1 MISDFPKVL
10 VAAPQASAKKYCF
23 ERFIDNVMQFTY
35 PNFDVKLFDNT
46 NDNGDFTAYMNG
58 YVQNNHGKNA
68 RFEALNSVQMHKMKS
83 DSVIER
89 MARSHNDCRD
99 FTLRLKYDYL
109 LHLETDLFPPHDII
123 EQLFFHTKP
132 IVSALYYV
140 DNGIYR
146 KPMIQ
151 RSVMLAPRFLT
162 SKNFMANEDLCFCD
176 GSVKKVAHAG
186 LGCILISK
194 LVLEKVKFRHIDGLN
209 NHPDTYFAEDCAQ
222 QKMPIY
228 LDTSIVV
235 EHENSPWGVFGLD
248 YK

>member
-1 MISDFPKVL
+1 MPEFPRVL
-10 VAAPQASAKKYCF
+10 VSAPQAVAKKYCF
-23 ERFIDNVMQFTY
+23 ERFIDNVMQFKY

-46 NDNGDFTAYMNG
+46 DDNGMFTSYMNE
-58 YVQNNHGKNA
+58 YVEKHHGKNA
-68 RFEALNSVQMHKMKS
+68 KFEALNTVLMHKMKT

-109 LHLETDLFPPHDII
+109 LHLETDLFPPDDVI
-123 EQLFFHTKP
+123 EQLMSLSKP
-132 IVSALYYV
+132 VVSALYYV

-146 KPMIQ
+146 KPMLQ
-151 RSVMLAPRFLT
+151 RAIKLAPRFLS

-176 GSVKKVAHAG
+176 GTVKKVAHAG
-186 LGCILISK
+186 LGCILIHKS
-194 LVLEKVKFRHIDGLN
+194 VFEKVKFRHIAGLN
-209 NHPDTYFAEDCAQ
+209 NHPDTYFAEDCASH
-222 QKMPIY
+222 KIPIFV
-228 LDTSIVV
+228 DTSIVI

>member
-1 MISDFPKVL
+1 M
-10 VAAPQASAKKYCF
+10 
-23 ERFIDNVMQFTY
+23 NFTY

-46 NDNGDFTAYMNG
+46 MDQGIFAGYMND
-58 YVQNNHGKNA
+58 YVKKHHGQKA
-68 RFEALNSVQMHKMKS
+68 KFEALHTVSMHNMKS

-99 FTLRLKYDYL
+99 FTLRMNYDYL
-109 LHLETDLFPPHDII
+109 LHLETDLFPQTDII
-123 EQLFFHTKP
+123 EQLLFNSKP

-151 RSVMLAPRFLT
+151 RQVKLAPRHIT
-162 SKNFMANEDLCFCD
+162 SKNFMANEDLSFCD
-176 GSVKKVAHAG
+176 GSVRKIAHAG
-186 LGCILISK
+186 LGCILIHKS
-194 LVLEKVKFRHIDGLN
+194 VLQKVQFRHIEGLN

-222 QKMPIY
+222 NKIDIF
-228 LDTSIVV
+228 LDTSLVV

>member
-1 MISDFPKVL
+1 MADFPKVL
-10 VAAPQASAKKYCF
+10 VSAPQAAAKKYAF
-23 ERFIDNVMQFTY
+23 ERFIDNVMNFTY

-46 NDNGDFTAYMNG
+46 DDQGIFTSFMND
-58 YVQNNHGKNA
+58 YVIKKHGQKA
-68 RFEALNSVQMHKMKS
+68 KFEALHTLTMHKMKS

-109 LHLETDLFPPHDII
+109 LHLETDLFPQTDII
-123 EQLFFHTKP
+123 EQLMFSSKQ
-132 IVSALYYV
+132 VMSALYYV
-140 DNGIYR
+140 DNGVYR

-151 RSVMLAPRFLT
+151 RQVKLAPRLLT
-162 SKNFMANEDLCFCD
+162 SKNFMANEDLCFCN
-176 GSVKKVAHAG
+176 GEIKKVAHAG
-186 LGCILISK
+186 LGCILIHRS
-194 LVLEKVKFRHIDGLN
+194 VLEKVKFRHINGLN

-222 QKMPIY
+222 QQIPIH

-235 EHENSPWGVFGLD
+235 EHENSPWGIFGLD

>member
-1 MISDFPKVL
+1 MSDFPKVL
-10 VAAPQASAKKYCF
+10 VAAPQASAKKYAF

-46 NDNGDFTAYMNG
+46 MDGGTFTAYMND
-58 YVQNNHGKNA
+58 YVLKHHGKNA
-68 RFEALNSVQMHKMKS
+68 RFEALNSVLMHKLTT

-109 LHLETDLFPPHDII
+109 LHLETDLFPPSDII
-123 EQLFFHTKP
+123 ELLMMKTKP

-151 RSVMLAPRFLT
+151 RSIKLAPRFLS

-176 GSVKKVAHAG
+176 GTLKKVAHAG
-186 LGCILISK
+186 LGCILIHRS
-194 LVLEKVKFRHIDGLN
+194 VLEKVNFRHIEGVN
-209 NHPDTYFAEDCAQ
+209 NHPDTYFAEDCA
-222 QKMPIY
+222 KERIPIM

>member
-1 MISDFPKVL
+1 MTSFPRVLIS
-10 VAAPQASAKKYCF
+10 APQAKAKAYCF
-23 ERFIDNVMQFTY
+23 ERFIDNVMQFKY

-46 NDNGDFTAYMNG
+46 LDDGEFTSYMNS
-58 YVQNNHGKNA
+58 YVAKNHGKNA
-68 RFEALNSVQMHKMKS
+68 RFEALNTCLMHKMTS

-109 LHLETDLFPPHDII
+109 LHLETDLFPPHDVI
-123 EQLFFHTKP
+123 EQLMSQTKP
-132 IVSALYYV
+132 IISALYYV

-151 RSVMLAPRFLT
+151 RSIKLAPRFLS

-176 GSVKKVAHAG
+176 GTVKKVAHAG
-186 LGCILISK
+186 LGCILIHRS
-194 LVLEKVKFRHIDGLN
+194 VLEKVKFRSIQGLN

-222 QKMPIY
+222 QKIPIF
-228 LDTSIVV
+228 LDSSIVV

>member
-1 MISDFPKVL
+1 MQVFPKVL
-10 VAAPQASAKKYCF
+10 VAAPQASAKAYCF

-46 NDNGDFTAYMNG
+46 IDGGVFCAYMND
-58 YVQNNHGKNA
+58 YVQKNHGKNA
-68 RFEALNSVQMHKMKS
+68 KFEALSTIQMHKMNS
-83 DSVIER
+83 DSVIAR

-109 LHLETDLFPPHDII
+109 LHLETDLFPQKDII
-123 EQLFFHTKP
+123 EQLMFHSLP

-151 RSVMLAPRFLT
+151 RSVRLAPKFLS

-176 GSVKKVAHAG
+176 GNVKKVAHAG
-186 LGCILISK
+186 IGCILIHKS
-194 LVLEKVKFRHIDGLN
+194 VLEKVQFRHIDGVN

-222 QKMPIY
+222 NKIPIH
-228 LDTSIVV
+228 LDTSILV

>member
-1 MISDFPKVL
+1 MSDFPRVL
-10 VAAPQASAKKYCF
+10 VAAPQAAAKKYAF

-46 NDNGDFTAYMNG
+46 DDNGDFTGYMND
-58 YVQNNHGKNA
+58 YVIEHHGKNA
-68 RFEALNSVQMHKMKS
+68 RFEALNSLLMHKMNT

-89 MARSHNDCRD
+89 MARSHNDCRE

-109 LHLETDLFPPHDII
+109 LHLETDLFPPSDII
-123 EQLFFHTKP
+123 EQLMAQTKP
-132 IVSALYYV
+132 IISALYYV

-151 RSVMLAPRFLT
+151 RSVILAPRFLS

-176 GSVKKVAHAG
+176 GTVKKIAHAG
-186 LGCILISK
+186 LGCILIHRS
-194 LVLEKVKFRHIDGLN
+194 VLEKVNFRHIDGVN
-209 NHPDTYFAEDCAQ
+209 NHPDTYFAEDCA
-222 QKMPIY
+222 KERIPIM

>member
-1 MISDFPKVL
+1 MNSFPRVLIS
-10 VAAPQASAKKYCF
+10 APQAKAKAYCF
-23 ERFIDNVMQFTY
+23 ERFIDNVMQFKY

-46 NDNGDFTAYMNG
+46 LDDGEFTSYMNS
-58 YVQNNHGKNA
+58 YVIKNHGKNA
-68 RFEALNSVQMHKMKS
+68 RFEALNTCLMHKMTS

-109 LHLETDLFPPHDII
+109 LHLETDLFPPHDVI
-123 EQLFFHTKP
+123 EQLMSQTKP
-132 IVSALYYV
+132 IISALYYV

-151 RSVMLAPRFLT
+151 RTIKLAPKFIT

-176 GSVKKVAHAG
+176 GTIKKIAHAG
-186 LGCILISK
+186 LGCILIHRS
-194 LVLEKVKFRHIDGLN
+194 VLEKVKFRSIQGLN
-209 NHPDTYFAEDCAQ
+209 NHPDTYFAEDCA
-222 QKMPIY
+222 KHKIPIY
-228 LDTSIVV
+228 LDSSIVV
-235 EHENSPWGVFGLD
+235 EHQNSPWGVFGLD

>member
-1 MISDFPKVL
+1 
-10 VAAPQASAKKYCF
+10 
-23 ERFIDNVMQFTY
+23 
-35 PNFDVKLFDNT
+35 
-46 NDNGDFTAYMNG
+46 MN
-58 YVQNNHGKNA
+58 
-68 RFEALNSVQMHKMKS
+68 
-83 DSVIER
+83 
-89 MARSHNDCRD
+89 
-99 FTLRLKYDYL
+99 YDYL
-109 LHLETDLFPPHDII
+109 LHLETDLFPPNDII
-123 EQLFFHTKP
+123 EQLMFHQVP

-151 RSVMLAPRFLT
+151 RKVKLAPRFLT

-176 GSVKKVAHAG
+176 GTVKKVAHAG
-186 LGCILISK
+186 IGCILIHRS
-194 LVLEKVKFRHIDGLN
+194 VFEKVQFRHIDGVN

-222 QKMPIY
+222 NKIPIH

>member
-1 MISDFPKVL
+1 MSDFPRVL
-10 VAAPQASAKKYCF
+10 VAAPQAAAKKYAF

-46 NDNGDFTAYMNG
+46 DDGGEFTAYMNT
-58 YVQNNHGKNA
+58 YVEKHHGKGA
-68 RFEALNSVQMHKMKS
+68 RFEALNTLLMHNMKT

-109 LHLETDLFPPHDII
+109 LHLETDLFPPSNII
-123 EQLFFHTKP
+123 EELMMQAKP
-132 IVSALYYV
+132 IISALYYV

-151 RSVMLAPRFLT
+151 RSIKLAPRFLS

-176 GSVKKVAHAG
+176 GTVKKVAHAG
-186 LGCILISK
+186 LGCILIHKS
-194 LVLEKVKFRHIDGLN
+194 VLEKVNFRHIEGVN
-209 NHPDTYFAEDCAQ
+209 NHPDTYFAEDCA
-222 QKMPIY
+222 KERIPIM

>member
-1 MISDFPKVL
+1 MSDFPRVL
-10 VAAPQASAKKYCF
+10 VAAPQAAAKKYAF

-46 NDNGDFTAYMNG
+46 DDGGEFTAYMNT
-58 YVQNNHGKNA
+58 YVEQHHGKGA
-68 RFEALNSVQMHKMKS
+68 RFEALNTLLMHNMKT

-109 LHLETDLFPPHDII
+109 LHLETDLFPPSNII
-123 EQLFFHTKP
+123 EELMVQAKP
-132 IVSALYYV
+132 IISALYYV

-151 RSVMLAPRFLT
+151 RSIKLAPRFLS

-176 GSVKKVAHAG
+176 GTVKKVAHAG
-186 LGCILISK
+186 LGCILIHRS
-194 LVLEKVKFRHIDGLN
+194 VLEKVNFRHIEGVN
-209 NHPDTYFAEDCAQ
+209 NHPDTYFAEDCA
-222 QKMPIY
+222 KERIPIM

>member
-1 MISDFPKVL
+1 MSDFPKVL
-10 VAAPQASAKKYCF
+10 VAAPQASAKKYAF

-46 NDNGDFTAYMNG
+46 MDGGTFTAYMND
-58 YVQNNHGKNA
+58 YVLQHHGKNA
-68 RFEALNSVQMHKMKS
+68 RFEALNSVLMHKLNT

-109 LHLETDLFPPHDII
+109 LHLETDLFPPSDII
-123 EQLFFHTKP
+123 ELLMMQTKP

-151 RSVMLAPRFLT
+151 RSIKLAPRFLS

-176 GSVKKVAHAG
+176 GTLKKVAHAG
-186 LGCILISK
+186 LGCILIHRS
-194 LVLEKVKFRHIDGLN
+194 VLEKVNFRHIDGVN
-209 NHPDTYFAEDCAQ
+209 NHPDTYFAEDCA
-222 QKMPIY
+222 KERIPIM

>member
-1 MISDFPKVL
+1 MTSFPRVLIS
-10 VAAPQASAKKYCF
+10 APQAKAKAYCF
-23 ERFIDNVMQFTY
+23 ERFIDNVMQFKY

-46 NDNGDFTAYMNG
+46 LDDGKFTSYMNS
-58 YVQNNHGKNA
+58 YVAKNHGKNA
-68 RFEALNSVQMHKMKS
+68 RFEALNTCLMHKMTS

-109 LHLETDLFPPHDII
+109 LHLETDLFPPHDVI
-123 EQLFFHTKP
+123 EQLMSQTKP
-132 IVSALYYV
+132 IISALYYV

-151 RSVMLAPRFLT
+151 RSIKLAPRFLS

-176 GSVKKVAHAG
+176 GTVKKIAHAG
-186 LGCILISK
+186 LGCILIHRS
-194 LVLEKVKFRHIDGLN
+194 VLEKVKFRSIQGLN

-222 QKMPIY
+222 QKIPIF
-228 LDTSIVV
+228 LDSSIVV

>member
-1 MISDFPKVL
+1 MAEFPKVL
-10 VAAPQASAKKYCF
+10 VAAPQALAKKYAF
-23 ERFIDNVMQFTY
+23 ERFIDNVMNFTY

-46 NDNGDFTAYMNG
+46 DDGGIFAGYMND
-58 YVQNNHGKNA
+58 YAKKNHGEKA
-68 RFEALNSVQMHKMKS
+68 KFEALHTISMHNMKS
-83 DSVIER
+83 DSVIEK

-99 FTLRLKYDYL
+99 FALRLNYDYL
-109 LHLETDLFPPHDII
+109 LHLETDLFPQTDII
-123 EQLFFHTKP
+123 EQLLFNSKP

-151 RSVMLAPRFLT
+151 RQIKLAPRQIT

-176 GSVKKVAHAG
+176 GSIKKVAHAG
-186 LGCILISK
+186 LGCILIHK
-194 LVLEKVKFRHIDGLN
+194 TVLQKVKFRHIAGLN

-222 QKMPIY
+222 NKIDIY
-228 LDTSIVV
+228 LDTSLVV

>member
-1 MISDFPKVL
+1 MSDFPRVL
-10 VAAPQASAKKYCF
+10 VAAPQAAAKKYAF

-46 NDNGDFTAYMNG
+46 DDGGEFTAYMNT
-58 YVQNNHGKNA
+58 YVEKHHGKGA
-68 RFEALNSVQMHKMKS
+68 RFEALNTLLIHNMKT

-109 LHLETDLFPPHDII
+109 LHLETDLFPPSNII
-123 EQLFFHTKP
+123 EQLMMQAKP
-132 IVSALYYV
+132 IISALYYV

-151 RSVMLAPRFLT
+151 RSIKLAPRFLS

-176 GSVKKVAHAG
+176 GTVKKVAHAG
-186 LGCILISK
+186 LGCILIHKS
-194 LVLEKVKFRHIDGLN
+194 VLEKVNFRHIEGVN
-209 NHPDTYFAEDCAQ
+209 NHPDTYFAEDCA
-222 QKMPIY
+222 KERIPIM

>member
-1 MISDFPKVL
+1 MSEFPKVL
-10 VAAPQASAKKYCF
+10 VAAPQAAAKKYAF

-35 PNFDVKLFDNT
+35 PNFEIKLFDNT
-46 NDNGDFTAYMNG
+46 DDQGAFTGYMND
-58 YVQNNHGKNA
+58 YVLKNHGQNA
-68 RFEALNSVQMHKMKS
+68 KFEALHSLSMHKMKS
-83 DSVIER
+83 DSVIEK

-99 FTLRLKYDYL
+99 FTLRLKYDFL
-109 LHLETDLFPPHDII
+109 LHLETDLFPQHDII
-123 EQLFFHTKP
+123 EQLMFHQLQA
-132 IVSALYYV
+132 VSALYYV

-151 RSVMLAPRFLT
+151 RTIKLAPRFLS

-176 GSVKKVAHAG
+176 GTVKKVAHAG
-186 LGCILISK
+186 LGCILLHRS
-194 LVLEKVKFRHIDGLN
+194 VFEKINFRHIEGVN
-209 NHPDTYFAEDCAQ
+209 NHPDTYFAEDCAEH
-222 QKMPIY
+222 KIPIY

>member
-1 MISDFPKVL
+1 MTSFPRVLIS
-10 VAAPQASAKKYCF
+10 APQAKAKAYCF
-23 ERFIDNVMQFTY
+23 ERFIDNVMQFKY

-46 NDNGDFTAYMNG
+46 LDDGEFTSYMNS
-58 YVQNNHGKNA
+58 YVAKNHGKNA
-68 RFEALNSVQMHKMKS
+68 RFEALNTCLMHKMTS

-99 FTLRLKYDYL
+99 FTLRLKYDYI

-123 EQLFFHTKP
+123 EQLMFHTLP
-132 IVSALYYV
+132 VVSALYYV

-151 RSVMLAPRFLT
+151 RSIRLGPRFLS

-176 GSVKKVAHAG
+176 GTVKKVAHAG
-186 LGCILISK
+186 LGCILIHRS
-194 LVLEKVKFRHIDGLN
+194 VLEKVKFRHIADVN

-222 QKMPIY
+222 HRIPIHI
-228 LDTSIVV
+228 DTSIVV

>member
-1 MISDFPKVL
+1 MSDFPRVL
-10 VAAPQASAKKYCF
+10 VAAPQAAAKKYAF

-46 NDNGDFTAYMNG
+46 DDDGEFTAYMNT
-58 YVQNNHGKNA
+58 YVEKHHGKGA
-68 RFEALNSVQMHKMKS
+68 RFEALNTLLMHNMKT

-109 LHLETDLFPPHDII
+109 LHLETDLFPPSNII
-123 EQLFFHTKP
+123 EELMMQAKP
-132 IVSALYYV
+132 IISALYYV

-151 RSVMLAPRFLT
+151 RSIKLAPRFLS

-176 GSVKKVAHAG
+176 GTVKKVAHAG
-186 LGCILISK
+186 LGCILIHKS
-194 LVLEKVKFRHIDGLN
+194 VLEKVNFRHIEGVN
-209 NHPDTYFAEDCAQ
+209 NHPDTYFAEDCA
-222 QKMPIY
+222 KERIPIM

>member
-1 MISDFPKVL
+1 MEGFPRVLIS
-10 VAAPQASAKKYCF
+10 APQASAKKYCF
-23 ERFIDNVMQFTY
+23 EEFIDNVMGFTY

-46 NDNGDFTAYMNG
+46 DDNGMFTAYMND
-58 YVQNNHGKNA
+58 YVIKNHGKHA
-68 RFEALNSVQMHKMKS
+68 RFEALNSLTMHNMKS
-83 DSVIER
+83 DSVIEK

-109 LHLETDLFPPHDII
+109 LHLETDLFPPKDII
-123 EQLFFHTKP
+123 EQLLFHVKP

-151 RSVMLAPRFLT
+151 RTVKLAPRNIT

-194 LVLEKVKFRHIDGLN
+194 FALEKVKFRHIDGLN
-209 NHPDTYFAEDCAQ
+209 NHPDTYFAEDCAHNRI
-222 QKMPIY
+222 PIF

-235 EHENSPWGVFGLD
+235 RHDNSPWGVFGLD

>member
-1 MISDFPKVL
+1 MSDFPKVL
-10 VAAPQASAKKYCF
+10 VAAPQASAKKYAF

-46 NDNGDFTAYMNG
+46 MDGGTFTAYMND
-58 YVQNNHGKNA
+58 YVMQNHGKNA
-68 RFEALNSVQMHKMKS
+68 RFEALNSVLMHKLTS

-109 LHLETDLFPPHDII
+109 LHLETDLFPPSDII
-123 EQLFFHTKP
+123 ELLMMQTKP

-151 RSVMLAPRFLT
+151 RSIKLAPRFLS

-176 GSVKKVAHAG
+176 GTLKKVAHAG
-186 LGCILISK
+186 LGCILIHRS
-194 LVLEKVKFRHIDGLN
+194 VLEKVNFRHIDGVN
-209 NHPDTYFAEDCAQ
+209 NHPDTYFAEDCA
-222 QKMPIY
+222 KERIPIM

>member
-1 MISDFPKVL
+1 MQPFPKVL
-10 VAAPQASAKKYCF
+10 IAAPQAKAKAYCF
-23 ERFIDNVMQFTY
+23 ERFIDNAMQFTY
-35 PNFDVKLFDNT
+35 PNFDIKMFDNT
-46 NDNGDFTAYMNG
+46 DDEGMFASYMND
-58 YVQNNHGKNA
+58 YVIKNHGKNA
-68 RFEALNSVQMHKMKS
+68 KFEALNTLQMHKMKT
-83 DSVIER
+83 DSVIAR

-99 FTLRLKYDYL
+99 FTLRMKYDYL

-123 EQLFFHTKP
+123 EKLMFHQLP
-132 IVSALYYV
+132 VVSALYYV

-151 RSVMLAPRFLT
+151 RSVRLAPKFLS

-176 GSVKKVAHAG
+176 GTVKKVAHAG
-186 LGCILISK
+186 VGCILIHRS
-194 LVLEKVKFRHIDGLN
+194 VLEKVEFRHIDGVN

-222 QKMPIY
+222 NRIPIH

>member
-1 MISDFPKVL
+1 MSDFPRVL
-10 VAAPQASAKKYCF
+10 VAAPQAAAKKYAF

-46 NDNGDFTAYMNG
+46 DDGGEFTAYMNT
-58 YVQNNHGKNA
+58 YVEKHHGKGA
-68 RFEALNSVQMHKMKS
+68 RFEALNTLLMHNMKT

-109 LHLETDLFPPHDII
+109 LHLETDLFPPSNII
-123 EQLFFHTKP
+123 EELMMQAKP
-132 IVSALYYV
+132 IISALYYV

-151 RSVMLAPRFLT
+151 RSIKLAPRFLS

-176 GSVKKVAHAG
+176 GTVKKVAHAG
-186 LGCILISK
+186 LGCILIHRS
-194 LVLEKVKFRHIDGLN
+194 VLEKVNFRHIEGVN
-209 NHPDTYFAEDCAQ
+209 NHPDTYFAEDCA
-222 QKMPIY
+222 KERIPIM

>member
-1 MISDFPKVL
+1 MTSFPRVLIS
-10 VAAPQASAKKYCF
+10 APQAKAKAYCF
-23 ERFIDNVMQFTY
+23 ERFIDNVMQFKY

-46 NDNGDFTAYMNG
+46 LDDGEFTSYMNS
-58 YVQNNHGKNA
+58 YVAKNHGKNA
-68 RFEALNSVQMHKMKS
+68 RFEALNTCLMHKMTS

-109 LHLETDLFPPHDII
+109 LHIETDLFPPHDVI
-123 EQLFFHTKP
+123 EQLMSQTKP
-132 IVSALYYV
+132 IISALYYV

-151 RSVMLAPRFLT
+151 RSIKLAPRFLS

-176 GSVKKVAHAG
+176 GTVKKVAHAG
-186 LGCILISK
+186 LGCILIHRS
-194 LVLEKVKFRHIDGLN
+194 VLEKVKFRSIKGLN

-222 QKMPIY
+222 QKIPIF
-228 LDTSIVV
+228 LDSSIVV

>member
-1 MISDFPKVL
+1 MSEFPRVL
-10 VAAPQASAKKYCF
+10 VSAPQAVAKKYCF

-46 NDNGDFTAYMNG
+46 DDNGMFTSYMNN
-58 YVQNNHGKNA
+58 YVEKNHGKNA
-68 RFEALNSVQMHKMKS
+68 RFEALNTVLMHKLKT

-109 LHLETDLFPPHDII
+109 LHLETDLFPPKDII
-123 EQLFFHTKP
+123 ELLITQTKP
-132 IVSALYYV
+132 IISALYYV

-151 RSVMLAPRFLT
+151 RSIKLAPNFLS
-162 SKNFMANEDLCFCD
+162 SKNFLANEDLCFCD
-176 GSVKKVAHAG
+176 GTVKKVAHAG
-186 LGCILISK
+186 LGCILIHK
-194 LVLEKVKFRHIDGLN
+194 LVLEKVKFRHINGLN
-209 NHPDTYFAEDCAQ
+209 NHPDTYFAEDCA
-222 QKMPIY
+222 KERIPIM
-228 LDTSIVV
+228 LDTSIVI

>member
-1 MISDFPKVL
+1 MQVFPKVL
-10 VAAPQASAKKYCF
+10 VAAPQASAKAYCF

-46 NDNGDFTAYMNG
+46 IDGGVFCAHMND
-58 YVQNNHGKNA
+58 YVKNNHGKNA
-68 RFEALNSVQMHKMKS
+68 KFEALSTIQMHKMNS
-83 DSVIER
+83 DSVIAR

-99 FTLRLKYDYL
+99 FTLRLKYDFL
-109 LHLETDLFPPHDII
+109 LHLETDLFPQKDII
-123 EQLFFHTKP
+123 EQLMFHQVP

-151 RSVMLAPRFLT
+151 RKVKLAPRFLT

-176 GSVKKVAHAG
+176 GTVKKVAHAG
-186 LGCILISK
+186 IGCILIHRS
-194 LVLEKVKFRHIDGLN
+194 VFEKVQFRHIDGVN

-222 QKMPIY
+222 NKIPIH

>member
-1 MISDFPKVL
+1 MQGFPKVL
-10 VAAPQASAKKYCF
+10 VSAPQAKAKSYCF
-23 ERFIDNVMQFTY
+23 ERFIDNVMGFKY

-46 NDNGDFTAYMNG
+46 DDGGMFSAYMND
-58 YVQNNHGKNA
+58 YVYTNHGKNA
-68 RFEALNSVQMHKMKS
+68 RFEALNSLQMHKMKS
-83 DSVIER
+83 DSVIAK
-89 MARSHNDCRD
+89 MARSHNDCKD

-109 LHLETDLFPPHDII
+109 LHLETDLFPPEDII
-123 EQLFFHTKP
+123 EKLMFHGLP

-151 RSVMLAPRFLT
+151 RSVRLAPRFLT

-176 GSVKKVAHAG
+176 GTVKKVAHAG
-186 LGCILISK
+186 LGCILIHRS
-194 LVLEKVKFRHIDGLN
+194 VFEKVSFRHIDGLN

-222 QKMPIY
+222 NRIPIH
-228 LDTSIVV
+228 LDSSIVV
-235 EHENSPWGVFGLD
+235 EHHNSPWGVFGLD